1 MRSLERDH
9 ERIRLEQRFLD
20 LNRQMGELS
29 SIVKAVTEKL
39 SNSKEG
45 NVQDVLNSETLTRS
59 DKHSIS
65 SGFTVISVL
74 SFHFNL
80 LGQLVH
86 SACCKGL
93 LEMIQFSFHR
103 WLKVFQLKFRESE

>member
-1 MRSLERDH
+1 MTFHRMMKQPTFVFSNEVF
-9 ERIRLEQRFLD
+9 E
-20 LNRQMGELS
+20 S
-29 SIVKAVTEKL
+29 KWAVYNL
-39 SNSKEG
+39 YHI
-45 NVQDVLNSETLTRS
+45 Q
-59 DKHSIS
+59 HSIS
-65 SGFTVISVL
+65 RGLTVISVL

-86 SACCKGL
+86 SAGCKGL